1 MAACVRAGTLPS
13 IPVAI
18 WTKSDRELFALAI
31 PTFASLVS
39 EPLLVLA
46 DTAFIGHLGAVPL
59 AGLGLGGNVLGVV
72 TGLCVFLA
80 YATTGTTARRFGAGD
95 PRGAF
100 EAGRDGMA
108 LGAVLG
114 AVLAALIWALAP
126 TIIGW
131 YHPAPD
137 VAAAAVAYL
146 RLVILGLPF
155 QLVVLASTGLL
166 RGLQDARTPMAVAIG
181 VNLTNIGLDALLI
194 YGFGFGIRG
203 SATATATAQAASC
216 LVLVAVIA
224 RRARARNLPGGG
236 VPLRPS
242 LHGMFDAMSHGGWL
256 VVRSLGLWISLT
268 ATTVVATRMG
278 SLILAA
284 HQVANSIWNFLSF
297 SLDALAIA
305 CQALIGRYLGAEA
318 PSGAKRVMRR
328 AMGWG
333 VVQACVVGVVLVV
346 ARPLII
352 RIFTTDPAI
361 THLLLGALV
370 VLACLQPLAS
380 LVFVLDGVL
389 IGAGDTRY
397 LAIAGLFVVVIHLP
411 LLALVWHFDAGLVW
425 LWIAYGGFLAARGL
439 TLALRAR
446 SGRWASTG
454 E

>member
-216 LVLVAVIA
+216 LVLV
-224 RRARARNLPGGG
+224 
-236 VPLRPS
+236 
-242 LHGMFDAMSHGGWL
+242 
-256 VVRSLGLWISLT
+256 VRSLGLWISLT

-305 CQALIGRYLGAEA
+305 CQALIGRYLGAED